1 MPFAPFDPTRAVTFD
16 LSSGQVHLQ
25 DSLATVIV
33 PAASLADLCSAAG
46 DEATVRFGRAIG
58 QAAGERI
65 ARRLG
70 GPEASRAEV
79 EASTI
84 EGFVEHLAG
93 EFALT
98 GMGALSLERWGR
110 ALVFV
115 VDRAAAPAS
124 LVSALF
130 EAALQAATGRVTR
143 CIRIMEEQSRARY
156 LVTSAPAAGHVQAWL
171 AEGASWGEALVK
183 LHAAQHAPKPRGDA

>member
-33 PAASLADLCSAAG
+33 PASALADLCSTAG
-46 DEATVRFGRAIG
+46 DDATARFGRAIG
-58 QAAGERI
+58 EAMGKRVAG
-65 ARRLG
+65 RLG
-70 GPEASRAEV
+70 GPEASRAQV

-84 EGFVEHLAG
+84 DGFVEHLSG

-115 VDRAAAPAS
+115 LDRGAAPTM
-124 LVSALF
+124 LVATLF
-130 EAALQAATGRVTR
+130 EAALQAATGRSAR
-143 CIRIMEEQSRARY
+143 CIRLMEEQSRARY
-156 LVTSAPAAGHVQAWL
+156 LVTSALAAPRVQAWL
-171 AEGASWGEALVK
+171 SEGASWGEALVK
-183 LHAAQHAPKPRGDA
+183 LHAAQQAPQPRGDA

>member
-33 PAASLADLCSAAG
+33 PASALADLCSAAG
-46 DEATVRFGRAIG
+46 DEATARFGRAIG
-58 QAAGERI
+58 QAMGKRVAG
-65 ARRLG
+65 RLG
-70 GPEASRAEV
+70 GPEASRTEV
-79 EASTI
+79 ETSTI
-84 EGFVEHLAG
+84 EGFVEHLGG

-115 VDRAAAPAS
+115 LDRATAPVL
-124 LVSALF
+124 LVSTLF
-130 EAALQAATGRVTR
+130 EAALESATGRSAR
-143 CIRIMEEQSRARY
+143 CIRVMEEQSE
-156 LVTSAPAAGHVQAWL
+156 L
-171 AEGASWGEALVK
+171 ATW
-183 LHAAQHAPKPRGDA
+183 